1 MPHLLIRGVS
11 PEQLRGISAPLVR
24 DLADVCQCPEDYIL
38 LECLHTTAVYAG
50 EFVSSYP
57 FVEVNWFDRGREVR
71 DRAAARIDHHIRSTG
86 VEEVEIAFR
95 CYEKESYYANGQSF
109 GEPAEEPT
117 EEPGELEKLRADNQR
132 LKDELQRARK
142 ASQSGTGTSMSS
154 RLYDAL
160 RE

>member
-11 PEQLRGISAPLVR
+11 TEQIRGISAPLVR

-50 EFVSSYP
+50 ELVPSYP

-95 CYEKESYYANGQSF
+95 CYEKESYYAKGQSF
-109 GEPAEEPT
+109 GEPAGEP
-117 EEPGELEKLRADNQR
+117 EELEKLRADNQR
-132 LKDELQRARK
+132 LKDELQRVRK
-142 ASQSGTGTSMSS
+142 ASQAGAGTSMSS